1 MRKQNA
7 MLPRWSSEAVSEQQD
22 GDAVLI
28 RQEHTDKNLFQIK
41 KVPGGQA
48 AGTFLYVLYALCNSV
63 DQLLGAV
70 PIKTWIS
77 D

>member
-1 MRKQNA
+1 

-41 KVPGGQA
+41 KCLAVSRWH
-48 AGTFLYVLYALCNSV
+48 FFVCIIRAL
-63 DQLLGAV
+63 Q
-70 PIKTWIS
+70 
-77 D
+77 